1 MRQASSSNRRNVS
14 VGKAAAL
21 LRAAAEHP
29 EGLSVSSLAREAELP
44 RATALRMI
52 EALEA
57 ERLLARVRDR
67 DLVLL
72 GPGLFELATLGD
84 ADRPLVEAAREPM
97 RTLVEATGE
106 AVTLAVLRGDR
117 IVGIDEIPSPHE
129 IGPMTWIG
137 RSWSLN
143 RTASGRIASGEV
155 PAGEV
160 AVSVDEVEEGLA
172 SIAAGVP
179 LATHAGAFVTVSGP
193 SYRFDAT
200 ARETAGPL
208 LLGACAEIADA
219 VGA

>member
-1 MRQASSSNRRNVS
+1 MRQDTSSNRRNVS

-29 EGLSVSSLAREAELP
+29 DGLSVSSLARAADLP

-72 GPGLFELATLGD
+72 GPGLFELAALGD
-84 ADRPLVEAAREPM
+84 ADRPLIEAAREPM
-97 RTLVEATGE
+97 RTLVEQTGE

-117 IVGIDEIPSPHE
+117 IVGIDEIPSPYE
-129 IGPMTWIG
+129 IGPTTWIG
-137 RSWSLN
+137 RSWSLD

-155 PAGEV
+155 SAGGV
-160 AVSVDEVEEGLA
+160 ATSVDEVEEGLA
-172 SIAAGVP
+172 SIAAGIP
-179 LATHAGAFVTVSGP
+179 LATHAGAYLTVSGP
-193 SYRFDAT
+193 SFRFDAD
-200 ARETAGPL
+200 ARAAAGPRL
-208 LLGACAEIADA
+208 LATCSTIAEA